1 MNPRSVVFVLGSAD
15 PEMRAIRWILGKT
28 GYRYAYANRFGRRC
42 NSSNAYNAAP
52 GVRIV
57 VASPIFPK
65 KAYRGRKETGR
76 AVLFT

>member
-1 MNPRSVVFVLGSAD
+1 MEPNSLLGVFFWGFLLIYGLVMS
-15 PEMRAIRWILGKT
+15 
-28 GYRYAYANRFGRRC
+28 
-42 NSSNAYNAAP
+42 P

-57 VASPIFPK
+57 VASPVFPK

>member
-1 MNPRSVVFVLGSAD
+1 MTVTQLTTAPTETDL
-15 PEMRAIRWILGKT
+15 
-28 GYRYAYANRFGRRC
+28 
-42 NSSNAYNAAP
+42 AP